1 MLKYRNWL
9 ILSHAFNMDGRAAS
23 QTITDKLPYLQE
35 VGARLQVLSAVTGDL
50 DQKIPHRQLLP
61 WGAAGLRFDF
71 RFWLRRKIGRGP
83 AYNVLI
89 TLLWVALSPLIIL
102 ERFLIGL
109 PSQWSWAIPATIVGA
124 WRVKRGKVDLVYST
138 GGAWSAH
145 LAGYWIWRLTGVPWI
160 VELHDPMVQV
170 YQEQNRDRVTLLL
183 LWLERKICTHAT
195 LVWWF
200 TEAAEASARR
210 RNPQLGDRG
219 FNGLAGADP
228 PIPDEV
234 YQASE
239 KIRFAH
245 FGSLTNTRSLVPFL
259 DALATQ
265 ISEDKLQLEKVE
277 LHIYGGNLDEA
288 SKEGIRR
295 YGLGSIVHEH
305 GRIEEDENET
315 GRLKIMREM
324 MKADV
329 LLLMHGE
336 DDACREYIPSK
347 FYEYLWA
354 SRAVMAFHH
363 KNPQFA
369 GLVVESRCY
378 SVRGSDDVV
387 SVLAQVVEDW
397 GHASLRITADPI
409 STHRLVQ
416 AISERINC
424 A

>member
-1 MLKYRNWL
+1 MKYRNWL

-23 QTITDKLPYLQE
+23 QTITDKIPHLQQA
-35 VGARLQVLSAVTGDL
+35 GANLQVLSAVTGDL
-50 DQKIPHRQLLP
+50 DLNLAHRQLLP
-61 WGAAGLRFDF
+61 WGPSGLRFDF

-83 AYNVLI
+83 AYNILI
-89 TLLWVALSPLIIL
+89 TLAWIALSPLIIL

-170 YQEQNRDRVTLLL
+170 YQEQNRDRETRTLH
-183 LWLERKICTHAT
+183 WLERKICTHAT

-210 RNPQLGDRG
+210 RNPQLADRG

-234 YQASE
+234 YQLSE

-259 DALATQ
+259 DALAIQ
-265 ISEDKLQLEKVE
+265 IGEGKLGLEKVE

-288 SKEGIRR
+288 SKETIHR
-295 YGLGSIVHEH
+295 YGLVSIVHEH
-305 GRIEEDENET
+305 GRIEADEKES

-324 MKADV
+324 MKADI

-336 DDACREYIPSK
+336 DEACREYIPSK

-354 SRAVMAFHH
+354 NRAMMAYHH
-363 KNPQFA
+363 ENPQFEELLGA
-369 GLVVESRCY
+369 M
-378 SVRGSDDVV
+378 GSYNAQSYGDKVQLLKRVIGDWEDDK
-387 SVLAQVVEDW
+387 LQLTDRQIAT
-397 GHASLRITADPI
+397 RP
-409 STHRLVQ
+409 LVQ
-416 AISERINC
+416 IIIEKLT
-424 A
+424 

>member
-1 MLKYRNWL
+1 MRYRNWL
-9 ILSHAFNMDGRAAS
+9 VLSHAFNMDGRAAS
-23 QTITDKLPYLQE
+23 QTITDKIPYLQQA
-35 VGARLQVLSAVTGDL
+35 GASLQVLSAVTGDL
-50 DQKIPHRQLLP
+50 DQYLAHRQLLP
-61 WGAAGLRFDF
+61 WGPSGLRFDF
-71 RFWLRRKIGRGP
+71 RFWLRRKIGRG
-83 AYNVLI
+83 AVYNILI
-89 TLLWVALSPLIIL
+89 TLAWIALSPLIIL

-170 YQEQNRDRVTLLL
+170 YQEQNRDRETLLL

-234 YQASE
+234 YQPSE

-259 DALATQ
+259 DALGSLIEQGKIELDA
-265 ISEDKLQLEKVE
+265 VE
-277 LHIYGGNLDEA
+277 LHIYGGRLDE
-288 SKEGIRR
+288 SSR
-295 YGLGSIVHEH
+295 GSIRHHDFEKIVREH
-305 GRIEEDENET
+305 GRIEADSEES
-315 GRLKIMREM
+315 GRTKVMREM

-336 DDACREYIPSK
+336 DEACREYIPSK
-347 FYEYLWA
+347 FYEYLWTGQA
-354 SRAVMAFHH
+354 LMAFHYL
-363 KNPQFA
+363 NPQFA
-369 GLVVESRCY
+369 NLVVEKRCY
-378 SVRGSDDVV
+378 SVHSDCNASMVLNEIFQDWLAAHLRTTTGMV
-387 SVLAQVVEDW
+387 STKQ
-397 GHASLRITADPI
+397 
-409 STHRLVQ
+409 LVQ
-416 AISERINC
+416 AIERRV
-424 A
+424 

>member
-1 MLKYRNWL
+1 
-9 ILSHAFNMDGRAAS
+9 
-23 QTITDKLPYLQE
+23 
-35 VGARLQVLSAVTGDL
+35 LSAVTGDL
-50 DQKIPHRQLLP
+50 DQKISHRQLLP

-145 LAGYWIWRLTGVPWI
+145 LAGYWIWCLTGVPWI

-170 YQEQNRDRVTLLL
+170 YEEQNRDRETRTL

-210 RNPQLGDRG
+210 RNPQLGERG

-228 PIPDEV
+228 PIPDEI
-234 YQASE
+234 YQPSE

-265 ISEDKLQLEKVE
+265 ISEGKLQLEKVE

-336 DDACREYIPSK
+336 DEACREYIPSK

-354 SRAVMAFHH
+354 NRAVMAFHH
-363 KNPQFA
+363 ENPQLEELL
-369 GLVVESRCY
+369 GVM
-378 SVRGSDDVV
+378 GSYNAQSYGDKDQLLRRVIDDWENDK
-387 SVLAQVVEDW
+387 LQLID
-397 GHASLRITADPI
+397 RQI
-409 STHRLVQ
+409 STQPLVQ
-416 AISERINC
+416 TIIENLTNA
-424 A
+424 

>member
-1 MLKYRNWL
+1 MKHRNWL

-23 QTITDKLPYLQE
+23 QTITDKVPYLLE
-35 VGARLQVLSAVTGDL
+35 AGANLQVLSAVTGDL

-71 RFWLRRKIGRGP
+71 RFWLRRKIGRGA
-83 AYNVLI
+83 AYNILI
-89 TLLWVALSPLIIL
+89 TLAWVALSPMIVL

-109 PSQWSWAIPATIVGA
+109 PSQWSWAIPATLVGV
-124 WRVKRGKVDLVYST
+124 WRVKRCKVDLIYST

-145 LAGYWIWRLTGVPWI
+145 LAGYWIWRLTGAPWI

-170 YQEQNRDRVTLLL
+170 YQEQDKDRETLLL
-183 LWLERKICTHAT
+183 LWLERKICAHAT

-210 RNPQLGDRG
+210 RNPQLGERG

-228 PIPDEV
+228 PIPDEK
-234 YQASE
+234 YQPSE

-245 FGSLTNTRSLVPFL
+245 FGSLTNTRSLVPFI
-259 DALATQ
+259 DALAKL
-265 ISEDKLQLEKVE
+265 SEEKKIDLSKVE
-277 LHIYGGNLDEA
+277 LHVYGGSLDES
-288 SKEGIRR
+288 SKETIRKYSFEGI
-295 YGLGSIVHEH
+295 IQEH
-305 GRIEEDENET
+305 GRIEADENES
-315 GRLKIMREM
+315 GRSKIMREM
-324 MKADV
+324 IKADV

-336 DDACREYIPSK
+336 DEACREYIPSK

-354 SRAVMAFHH
+354 RSAMMAFHH

-369 GLVVESRCY
+369 GLVVESQCY
-378 SVRGSDDVV
+378 SVRGSDDAVN
-387 SVLAQVVEDW
+387 VLTQVVEDW
-397 GHASLRITADPI
+397 GHASLGITTGPI
-409 STHRLVQ
+409 STHPLVQ